1 MSKRRLRIGIVAGE
15 ASGDILGANLIKALK
30 SKYSEIEFV
39 GIGGPKMMAQGCIS
53 MVPMEKLSVMGIVE
67 VLKQIRPLLDIRRRL
82 IKHFI
87 QSPPDIFIGI
97 DSPDFCIPVERQ
109 LKKAGIKTVHYV
121 SPSVWAWRQKRVF
134 KIKKSVDH
142 VLCLLP
148 FEKAFYD
155 RFEVPATFVGHTLA
169 DEIPLEPD
177 VKPAR
182 RELDISIDQKVVAIM
197 PGSRKSEIQRMAP
210 IFFEAAEIM
219 QKSKPDLDFIIPA
232 VNESCDS
239 LIRLLLKNYPGI
251 KARVVLGQS
260 HQVMLASDAILLAS
274 GTAALEAMLL
284 KKPMVVS
291 YRLATVSWWLIRRL
305 VKVKWAS
312 LPNLLANKEIVPEFL
327 QHDAVP
333 EQLAASIIQCLN
345 TEQQLETKQ
354 LFLEL
359 HQQLKQSADE
369 RAATVVLDIIK

>member
-1 MSKRRLRIGIVAGE
+1 LSQRRLRIGIVAGE
-15 ASGDILGANLIKALK
+15 ASGDILGANLIKAIK

-39 GIGGPKMMAQGCIS
+39 GIGGPKMIEQGCIS
-53 MVPMEKLSVMGIVE
+53 MVPMERLSVMGIVE
-67 VLKQIRPLLDIRRRL
+67 VLKQIRPLLEIRRRL

-109 LKKAGIKTVHYV
+109 LKNSGIKTVHYV
-121 SPSVWAWRQKRVF
+121 SPSVWAWRQNRVF

-148 FEKAFYD
+148 FEKEFYD
-155 RFEVPATFVGHTLA
+155 RFDVPATFVGHSLA

-177 VKPAR
+177 TNSAR
-182 RELDISIDQKVVAIM
+182 RELGIAESSTVVAIM

-210 IFFEAAEIM
+210 IFLQAAQLI
-219 QKSKPDLDFIIPA
+219 KASKPDVEFIIPA
-232 VNESCDS
+232 VNDGCEA
-239 LIRLLLKNYPGI
+239 LIHELLANYSGIDARL
-251 KARVVLGQS
+251 VLGQS
-260 HQVMLASDAILLAS
+260 HQVMQSADAILLAS

-291 YRLATVSWWLIRRL
+291 YRLAPASWWLVSRL

-312 LPNLLANKEIVPEFL
+312 LPNLLANRKIVPEFL
-327 QHDAVP
+327 QDDAKP
-333 EQLAASIIQCLN
+333 ESLAQSMVQCLD
-345 TEQQLETKQ
+345 TEQQAETRQ
-354 LFLEL
+354 IFMNI

-369 RAATVVLDIIK
+369 QAANVVLNLMS

>member
-1 MSKRRLRIGIVAGE
+1 LSKRRLRIGIVAGE

-39 GIGGPKMMAQGCIS
+39 GIGGPKMMEQGCIS

-155 RFEVPATFVGHTLA
+155 RFDVPATFVGHTLA

-177 VKPAR
+177 AKAAR

-305 VKVKWAS
+305 IKVKWAS

-369 RAATVVLDIIK
+369 RAATVVLDLIK